1 MSSRKKTFSVQ
12 RGEWAASWRD
22 SGTDGAGK
30 PEALPVWSLV
40 VREEMGHMFGDTTWT
55 VCSGLRSELIYD
67 EVDSKEAEDASGPST
82 VSLLPE
88 GRLAPEAGATY
99 RRYSQHF
106 LLPDSSGST
115 AVSPHSLSGMNEF
128 L

>member
-1 MSSRKKTFSVQ
+1 
-12 RGEWAASWRD
+12 
-22 SGTDGAGK
+22 
-30 PEALPVWSLV
+30 
-40 VREEMGHMFGDTTWT
+40 MGHMSGDTPWT
-55 VCSGLRSELIYD
+55 VCSGLRSDLIYD

-88 GRLAPEAGATY
+88 GRLAPVAGATY

-115 AVSPHSLSGMNEF
+115 GGISLAGSTAALPHSLSGMNEF